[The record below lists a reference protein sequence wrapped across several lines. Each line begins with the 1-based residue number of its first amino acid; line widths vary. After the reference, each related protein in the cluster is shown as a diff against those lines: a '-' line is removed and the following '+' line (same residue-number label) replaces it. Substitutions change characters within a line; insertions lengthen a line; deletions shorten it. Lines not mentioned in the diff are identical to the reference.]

1 MLKMMGTKL
10 NVVFL
15 SACHS
20 EGLAEAFLE
29 AGASHVIC
37 IKKEDS
43 VLDEACIQFSN
54 SFYDALFIDK
64 KTPCEAF
71 NIANQMISISKGLES
86 QNGLFSMKMI
96 RNHEHSP
103 CELIKFEKGHVKQVP
118 SIYDGKF
125 RLSKTVPSKID
136 HLCG

>member
-1 MLKMMGTKL
+1 MGTKL

-43 VLDEACIQFSN
+43 VLDEACI
-54 SFYDALFIDK
+54 
-64 KTPCEAF
+64 
-71 NIANQMISISKGLES
+71 
-86 QNGLFSMKMI
+86 
-96 RNHEHSP
+96 
-103 CELIKFEKGHVKQVP
+103 
-118 SIYDGKF
+118 
-125 RLSKTVPSKID
+125 
-136 HLCG
+136 

>member
-1 MLKMMGTKL
+1 MLKMMDTKL

-43 VLDEACIQFSN
+43 VLDEACI
-54 SFYDALFIDK
+54 
-64 KTPCEAF
+64 
-71 NIANQMISISKGLES
+71 
-86 QNGLFSMKMI
+86 
-96 RNHEHSP
+96 
-103 CELIKFEKGHVKQVP
+103 
-118 SIYDGKF
+118 
-125 RLSKTVPSKID
+125 
-136 HLCG
+136 